1 VSILLN
7 LSCIYNKR
15 HFNFIYKEDFIMP
28 INENELTKEI
38 LAKAMKCETAED
50 LIALAKAE
58 GIDLTKE
65 EAEAYLAEMDD
76 VELDDTA
83 LQQVAGG
90 TSSVADASQVRIQSF
105 HCGALG
111 LN

>member
-1 VSILLN
+1 
-7 LSCIYNKR
+7 
-15 HFNFIYKEDFIMP
+15 MP

-50 LIALAKAE
+50 LIALVKAE
-58 GIDLTKE
+58 GIDMTKE
-65 EAEAYLAEMDD
+65 EAEAYLAEMNN

-90 TSSVADASQVRIQSF
+90 TCSVADASQGRILSF
-105 HCGALG
+105 HCHVQNLT
-111 LN
+111 